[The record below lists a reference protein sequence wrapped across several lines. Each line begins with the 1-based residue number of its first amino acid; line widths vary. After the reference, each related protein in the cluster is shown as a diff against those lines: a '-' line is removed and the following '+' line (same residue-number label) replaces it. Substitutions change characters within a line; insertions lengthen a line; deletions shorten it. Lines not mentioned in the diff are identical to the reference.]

1 MDSALLLKIEFDN
14 SRNLTDE
21 TISSL
26 LNSSELIQTLT
37 MDFSKNSL
45 YPIWRL
51 LALSE
56 IPCAGRLNYT
66 QELLQYIE
74 KTYATTDG
82 FSITGKSA
90 DILPCCN
97 AMIVEAY
104 SKLGFVDNYYV
115 KRAVEWIKK
124 FQIFERGEISSWS
137 GIGVTK
143 YGGCLKATPCYIGIA
158 KSIKALLYYHNASAI
173 QDDNI
178 REIIKK
184 GTDYLLKHNLY
195 QRLTNN
201 EPITK
206 HILDIAYPQ
215 SYQLNIVELLDIA
228 YMTNNMNDFRVKQAV
243 DFIKSRKTKDNDW
256 KINYIYKADGYISFD
271 KRGRRGEWVSY
282 LLEKYLSQVM

>member
-1 MDSALLLKIEFDN
+1 MDSALLLKMEFDKR
-14 SRNLTDE
+14 RNLTDE

-26 LNSSELIQTLT
+26 LNSSELIETLT
-37 MDFSKNSL
+37 MNFSKNSL

-56 IPCAGRLNYT
+56 IPYTGRLKYT

-74 KTYATTDG
+74 TTYATTDG

-90 DILPCCN
+90 DILPCYN

-104 SKLGFVDNYYV
+104 SKLGFVDNHYV
-115 KRAVEWIKK
+115 KRAVEWIKN
-124 FQIFERGEISSWS
+124 FQIFDRGELTSWS

-143 YGGCLKATPCYIGIA
+143 YGGCLKSTPCYIGIA

-173 QDDNI
+173 QDEKI
-178 REIIKK
+178 REIIRK
-184 GTDYLLKHNLY
+184 GTDYLLNHNLY

-228 YMTNNMNDFRVKQAV
+228 YLTNNMNDFRVKQAV
-243 DFIKSRKTKDNDW
+243 DFINSRKTKVNDW

-271 KRGRRGEWVSY
+271 KRGRKGEWVSY
-282 LLEKYLSQVM
+282 LLEKYLSQVT